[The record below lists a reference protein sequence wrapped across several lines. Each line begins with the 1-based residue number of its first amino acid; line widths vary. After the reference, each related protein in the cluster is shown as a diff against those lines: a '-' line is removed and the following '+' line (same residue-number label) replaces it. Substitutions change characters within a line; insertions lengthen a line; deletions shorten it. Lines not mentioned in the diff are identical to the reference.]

1 MLQQAFQCYLRHLNA
16 CSFVIAEN
24 IRRNRF
30 SAMRKDDRFGRVKR
44 LKTAFL

>member
-1 MLQQAFQCYLRHLNA
+1 MLQQAFQYYLHHLNA

-24 IRRNRF
+24 TRRNRF
-30 SAMRKDDRFGRVKR
+30 SATRKDGRFGRVKR